1 MLTVVLFVCLF
12 FAGCHYLLYYPQWVL
27 GAGRLSSLAVGGGA
41 GGGWPFYGGEGHF
54 QKHYWFWEVISRC
67 ESINWGVIFIN
78 FIKVVNKQ

>member
-1 MLTVVLFVCLF
+1 MGLRGWSFIIF
-12 FAGCHYLLYYPQWVL
+12 G
-27 GAGRLSSLAVGGGA
+27 SGGGGGG